1 MVPVYRPTTDEVIAF
16 YDHAVPMIN
25 RLVGDNV
32 HLGYWTSPDDPSS
45 VQEATDRLTDLMIER
60 LGIGP
65 GAAVLD
71 LGCGLGAPAI
81 RLGRAADVRVTGVA
95 TSKVLVDKAQQAA
108 RDAGVDDRVAFEVAD
123 ALSLPY
129 DDDSFDAVL
138 AIESIVH
145 MTDLPRVF
153 AEIGRVLKPGGRIVL
168 TVFFSR
174 EPLHGRAAE
183 VVEAYR
189 RLSLNGE
196 LLLPEQFPPLLRAA
210 GLHQVEFLDITR
222 QTMRH
227 HREMIANVEKQRSE
241 LEELY
246 GTEMVHT
253 FVSVFEDCLAIDEP
267 GYLLLTA
274 ERARES
280 THVSARGNHAE

>member
-1 MVPVYRPTTDEVIAF
+1 MDQAYRPTTDEVIAF

-32 HLGYWTSPDDPSS
+32 HLGYWTSPGDPSS
-45 VQEATDRLTDLMIER
+45 VQEATDRLTDMMIER
-60 LGIGP
+60 LGLVP
-65 GAAVLD
+65 GATVLD
-71 LGCGLGAPAI
+71 LGCGLGAPAV
-81 RLGRAADVRVTGVA
+81 RLGKAADVSVTGVA
-95 TSKVLVDKAQQAA
+95 TSTVLVEKARQAA
-108 RDAGVDDRVAFEVAD
+108 HDAGVDDRVGFQVAD
-123 ALSLPY
+123 ALALPFG
-129 DDDSFDAVL
+129 DGSFDAVL

-153 AEIGRVLKPGGRIVL
+153 SEVRRVLRPGGRIVL
-168 TVFFSR
+168 TIFFR
-174 EPLHGRAAE
+174 KEPLYGHAAQ

-196 LLLPEQFPPLLRAA
+196 LLLPEEFPPLLRSA

-227 HREMIANVEKQRSE
+227 HREMIANVEKQRAE

-274 ERARES
+274 ERARETTS
-280 THVSARGNHAE
+280 PA

>member
-1 MVPVYRPTTDEVIAF
+1 MVQAYRPTTDEVIAF

-32 HLGYWTSPDDPSS
+32 HLGYWTSPEDPSS
-45 VQEATDRLTDLMIER
+45 VQQATDRLTDMMVGR
-60 LGIGP
+60 LGAGP
-65 GAAVLD
+65 GATVLD
-71 LGCGLGAPAI
+71 LGCGLGAPAV
-81 RLGRAADVRVTGVA
+81 RLARAADVRVTGVA
-95 TSKVLVDKAQQAA
+95 TSSVLIGKAQEAA
-108 RDAGVDDRVAFEVAD
+108 RTAGVSDRVGFQVAD
-123 ALSLPY
+123 ALSLPFE
-129 DDDSFDAVL
+129 DSSFDAVL

-153 AEIGRVLKPGGRIVL
+153 GEVSRVLKPGGRIVL
-168 TVFFSR
+168 TIFFQK
-174 EPLHGRAAE
+174 EPLQGHAAQ

-196 LLLPEQFPPLLRAA
+196 LLLPEDFPPLLRTA

-227 HREMIANVEKQRSE
+227 HREMIANVEKQRFE

-274 ERARES
+274 ERARE
-280 THVSARGNHAE
+280 TAGPV